1 MSAFPL
7 SLLSSP
13 ISTTALSLVLGT
25 ADFAQPP
32 RMTRMSHS
40 FASRLTASATLATP
54 HNAPA
59 PAMVAGGPSHRAD
72 SVSEE
77 SLPPSPVSED
87 ALLFTASDD
96 SLFSTAGAPS
106 TVATSPGNSDDWQS
120 FDTSKR
126 FVFGQVDPPSSDTAF
141 TSFDFVLPN
150 SPAEHV
156 DTSPEPSSAL
166 ELLFAEVSA
175 GSAAAVVSKLAHG
188 VDLVANLPLPPVQ
201 FVAPRPVPSRTP
213 GSIVSIDSEGDLYD
227 PPSISLDFLDD
238 SQLLS
243 STPPPAAIVPLFH
256 PKPVYPAGNNLPTW
270 INDDFDAAIE
280 APKRAAKIRGSV
292 KSLSFKV
299 SHKRECI
306 KPAAL
311 PTPEWLRAD
320 FFAGL

>member
-13 ISTTALSLVLGT
+13 ISTTALSLVVAT
-25 ADFAQPP
+25 AEYAHPP
-32 RMTRMSHS
+32 QMTRISHS
-40 FASRLTASATLATP
+40 FPFRLTPSAALAPAYGASA
-54 HNAPA
+54 PA
-59 PAMVAGGPSHRAD
+59 VMASGP
-72 SVSEE
+72 VNMIEVVPEE
-77 SLPPSPVSED
+77 SLPPSPVGED
-87 ALLFTASDD
+87 ASLFTASAD
-96 SLFSTAGAPS
+96 SLFSNTEVPS
-106 TVATSPGNSDDWQS
+106 TAATSPGRSEDWQS
-120 FDTSKR
+120 FDTSKH
-126 FVFGQVDPPSSDTAF
+126 FVFGQVNRPSSDNAF

-150 SPAEHV
+150 STAGHV

-166 ELLFAEVSA
+166 TLLFAEVSA
-175 GSAAAVVSKLAHG
+175 SSATAVVSKLAHG

-201 FVAPRPVPSRTP
+201 FVAPRPIPSRTP
-213 GSIVSIDSEGDLYD
+213 GSIVLLDTEGDLYD
-227 PPSISLDFLDD
+227 PPSISLNILDD

-243 STPPPAAIVPLFH
+243 SKPPPPAIVPLFH

-270 INDDFDAAIE
+270 IDEDFDAAIE

-292 KSLSFKV
+292 KSLPFKL

-306 KPAAL
+306 KPATL